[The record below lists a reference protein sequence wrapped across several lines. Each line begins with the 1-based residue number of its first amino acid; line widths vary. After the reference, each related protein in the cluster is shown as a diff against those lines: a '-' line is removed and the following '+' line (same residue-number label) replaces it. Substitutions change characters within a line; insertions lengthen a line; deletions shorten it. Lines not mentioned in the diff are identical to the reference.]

1 MAIRRPA
8 EVFPPGEFLREEL
21 TGRDWTQLDLA
32 EVMGRSP
39 LLVSEIITGKRSI
52 TPETAKGL
60 AAALGTSPELW
71 MRLEAAWQLWKVG
84 SDESSPVAHRAR
96 VYTRAPIREMQRR
109 GWIEPTSNAD
119 VLERQLLAFLG
130 TSRLEDRFSLPHAAA
145 KSTPYSEPLTPIQEV
160 WLARAWQIAP
170 SAPAAPYSASKLD
183 GALELLKRLMQSER
197 EVRHVPRVLAEHGV
211 RFIIV
216 QPFPGSKMDGVTFW
230 LNEDPVIAMTLRLD
244 RIDNFWFVLMH
255 EFAHVRNSDGLSI
268 DEDIMAR
275 QSEENL
281 PPKERKAIS
290 FAVEQI
296 IPPKQLESF
305 ITRVQPLYSAQR
317 IAAFGASN
325 HVHPAL
331 VIGQLQHR
339 GEIAWS
345 SFRRTMVPIRNL
357 LVPNA
362 TTDGWGAMLPVHV

>member
-1 MAIRRPA
+1 MSLLSTRRSGISTNQKYSATVGLQNPI
-8 EVFPPGEFLREEL
+8 G
-21 TGRDWTQLDLA
+21 
-32 EVMGRSP
+32 M
-39 LLVSEIITGKRSI
+39 
-52 TPETAKGL
+52 ETAK
-60 AAALGTSPELW
+60 
-71 MRLEAAWQLWKVG
+71 
-84 SDESSPVAHRAR
+84 
-96 VYTRAPIREMQRR
+96 
-109 GWIEPTSNAD
+109 
-119 VLERQLLAFLG
+119 
-130 TSRLEDRFSLPHAAA
+130 
-145 KSTPYSEPLTPIQEV
+145 TPILDAV
-160 WLARAWQIAP
+160 PSTNVRSRA
-170 SAPAAPYSASKLD
+170 
-183 GALELLKRLMQSER
+183 G
-197 EVRHVPRVLAEHGV
+197 
-211 RFIIV
+211 
-216 QPFPGSKMDGVTFW
+216 PGSGSKRPPRDRCRRMT
-230 LNEDPVIAMTLRLD
+230 IAT
-244 RIDNFWFVLMH
+244 MH

-275 QSEENL
+275 QPEENL

-362 TTDGWGAMLPVHV
+362 TTDGWGVMLPVHV